1 MNIKL
6 IYELV
11 RDFFDLMYSPF
22 IGEDIEE
29 DIEEDNYDEEKGW
42 NELEYYENN
51 LYKENLLVEIMSSL
65 RNKITNS
72 IDDKKQD

>member
-29 DIEEDNYDEEKGW
+29 DIKEDNYDEEKGW

-51 LYKENLLVEIMSSL
+51 LYKENLLVEIMTSL